1 MITYNPDYLKMAR
14 FALQRAEATM
24 APESLETLENRQ
36 VLDDIRMLT
45 KALNPDYFALPDVFS
60 EDFDDFPFDEAH

>member
-24 APESLETLENRQ
+24 GPESLESLENRQ

-45 KALNPDYFALPDVFS
+45 KALNPDYFALPDII
-60 EDFDDFPFDEAH
+60 DDDYFPFDEAH